1 MKATFTQQDFKMIND
16 LKEYAKAIKFELK
29 NENDL
34 QILLKKWVNHRVNL
48 TSGQMDT
55 MFNNFLIA
63 KNI

>member
-1 MKATFTQQDFKMIND
+1 MTTTFTQQDFKMIND

>member
-1 MKATFTQQDFKMIND
+1 MTNTFTQQDFKMIND